1 MHVGFTPDGHTT
13 VDSTVDAEFA
23 PFMTLHP
30 THLQS

>member
-1 MHVGFTPDGHTT
+1 MWVLLLMGTQPEH
-13 VDSTVDAEFA
+13 STVDAEFA